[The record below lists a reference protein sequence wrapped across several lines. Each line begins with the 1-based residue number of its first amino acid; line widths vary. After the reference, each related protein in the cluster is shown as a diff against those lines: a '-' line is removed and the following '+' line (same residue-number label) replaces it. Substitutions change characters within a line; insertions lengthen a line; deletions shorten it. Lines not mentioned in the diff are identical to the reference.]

1 MLQVEEFNSD
11 GYVRDQINEWLK
23 ENKDKKN
30 SRHKVF
36 SRYGWFKCINN
47 LWGGI
52 SMETNY
58 QVVFEANSEIV
69 YKPIGEPVEG
79 EENE

>member
-23 ENKDKKN
+23 RKQRQKN

-47 LWGGI
+47 L
-52 SMETNY
+52 
-58 QVVFEANSEIV
+58 
-69 YKPIGEPVEG
+69 
-79 EENE
+79 

>member
-30 SRHKVF
+30 SRYKVF

-47 LWGGI
+47 L
-52 SMETNY
+52 
-58 QVVFEANSEIV
+58 
-69 YKPIGEPVEG
+69 
-79 EENE
+79 